1 MTNTALELSLVI
13 PAYNEQKLIGSTL
26 EVLIQFLEKRQL
38 LFEILVVD
46 DGSLDKT
53 PQIAMQFS
61 KDQPYVRLLAQPSNM
76 GKGRAIQRGVMES
89 KGKFILF
96 MDADLPYNLDAIDS
110 ILTALRGDYDLAI
123 GSRHLEGS
131 EVRDI
136 PVLRYLAG
144 QIFSWLV
151 GILMFPGIHDT
162 QCGFKGFRAEAAKN
176 IFKLLTIKK
185 FGFDVEV
192 LYIAR
197 KLKYSILQVPV
208 KMMGFRYDSRIK
220 VLRDS
225 GRMFLDLFTIR
236 LNDWQ
241 GKYDLED
248 RKFMRRI

>member
-1 MTNTALELSLVI
+1 MTNAALELSLVI
-13 PAYNEQKLIGSTL
+13 PAYNEQELIGSTL
-26 EVLIQFLEKRQL
+26 MVLIQFLEKRQL
-38 LFEILVVD
+38 SYEILVVD
-46 DGSLDKT
+46 DGSLDTT
-53 PQIAMQFS
+53 PQIVMQFS
-61 KDQPYVRLLAQPSNM
+61 KDQPDVRLLPQPFNM

-89 KGKFILF
+89 KGKYILF
-96 MDADLPYNLDAIDS
+96 MDADLPYDLSAIDS

-136 PVLRYLAG
+136 PMLRYLAG

-162 QCGFKGFRAEAAKN
+162 QCGLKGFRADAAKN
-176 IFKLLTIKK
+176 IFKRLTIQE

-197 KLKYSILQVPV
+197 KLKYSILPVPV
-208 KMMGFRYDSRIK
+208 KMIGFRYDSRIK

-225 GRMFLDLFTIR
+225 GRMFLDLFAIR
-236 LNDWQ
+236 LNDRR
-241 GKYDLED
+241 GKYEQED